1 MDQTAPTTM
10 GQTTSAAT
18 DQTIH
23 TAPFATPLPPPP
35 LLLVVLPPPPP
46 IVILLQATDLPTHC
60 YRPLISKQDLP
71 IKDHRFQPY
80 RRSQSI

>member
-10 GQTTSAAT
+10 DQTTSTAM

-23 TAPFATPLPPPP
+23 TAPFATPPP
-35 LLLVVLPPPPP
+35 LLVVLPPPPP
-46 IVILLQATDLPTHC
+46 VVILLQATDLPTHC

-80 RRSQSI
+80 RRSQSF